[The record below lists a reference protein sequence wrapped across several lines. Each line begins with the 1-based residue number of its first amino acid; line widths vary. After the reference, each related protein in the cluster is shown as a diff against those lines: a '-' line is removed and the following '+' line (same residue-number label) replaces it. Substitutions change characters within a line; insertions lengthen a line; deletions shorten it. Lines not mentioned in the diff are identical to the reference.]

1 MARIDTLTNFLTDV
15 ASAIKEKTGKT
26 DAITPANF
34 DTEIESIQ
42 SGGDASIED
51 GLIEGTLTEY
61 SNDRITKVKSYGFH
75 QQLNLVSISL
85 PNVTTIG
92 DYAMQSCPL
101 TSGMYFPEVTQIGQF
116 TFYYGKFKSI
126 DLPKLTSTGQKA
138 FASCRSLEI
147 LYLPELV
154 SEGSQL
160 CASCSSLTTV
170 CFPKITSISAM
181 CVYNISSVKHI
192 DFSSATSITSSFTG
206 CSSLEMLI
214 LRSDIICTLAEG
226 YALSSSKINSGE
238 GYIYVPSNLV
248 DEYKEATNW
257 VAVSEQFIPI
267 NVDIT
272 VTVGETYT
280 PTYEGAPSWDLT
292 KLTSDDVATI
302 DTSTGIVILNTKGR
316 VLIRAFDIDG
326 NIVHVEYLTI
336 EEVTE

>member
-1 MARIDTLTNFLTDV
+1 MARIDSLTNFLTDV

-26 DAITPANF
+26 DMITPANF

-42 SGGDASIED
+42 AGGDTSMED

-101 TSGMYFPEVTQIGQF
+101 TSGMYLPEVTEIGDF
-116 TFYYGKFKSI
+116 AFYYGKFKSV
-126 DLPKLTSTGQKA
+126 DLPKLTSVGQKA
-138 FASCRSLEI
+138 FASCHELVI
-147 LYLPELV
+147 LHLPELTY
-154 SEGSQL
+154 SAGQI
-160 CASCSSLTTV
+160 CPSCPVVTTI
-170 CFPKITSISAM
+170 CFPKMVDGYGGIF
-181 CVYNISSVKHI
+181 YQNISIHYL
-192 DFSSATSITSSFTG
+192 DYSSATIIKGSFTG

-214 LRSDIICTLAEG
+214 LRSNVVCALEIG
-226 YALSSSKINSGE
+226 YSLSSTKIQTGE
-238 GYIYVPSNLV
+238 GYIYVPENLV
-248 DEYKEATNW
+248 EEYKLATNW
-257 VAVSEQFIPI
+257 TQHAEQFVSI
-267 NVDIT
+267 NVDT
-272 VTVGETYT
+272 LVTAGETYT
-280 PTYEGAPSWDLT
+280 PTYEGATSWDLT

-316 VLIRAFDIDG
+316 VLIRAFDTDG

-336 EEVTE
+336 EEVS